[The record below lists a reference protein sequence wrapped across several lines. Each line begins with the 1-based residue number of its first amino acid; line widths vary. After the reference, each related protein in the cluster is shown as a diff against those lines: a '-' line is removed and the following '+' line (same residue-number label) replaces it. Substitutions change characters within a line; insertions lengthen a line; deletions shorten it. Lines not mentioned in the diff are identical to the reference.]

1 MDGVAHSLLAASEV
15 LRYLRDLIPPR
26 TRQEH
31 LGTAQSE
38 SVFGAQ
44 SGFEPLALLSR
55 QRTCEDRWFH
65 GSYHNSQS
73 GTYTD
78 DALGKESGGSRNFRD
93 GVVGNNGPDGGT
105 GIYANLTNS
114 TEDSYS
120 QVSTQGL
127 ARIASL
133 V

>member
-78 DALGKESGGSRNFRD
+78 DALDRSPRAILRSSHPSLLDKNSSGC
-93 GVVGNNGPDGGT
+93 
-105 GIYANLTNS
+105 NLTS
-114 TEDSYS
+114 EWMVYRCCTDDSK
-120 QVSTQGL
+120 GE
-127 ARIASL
+127 
-133 V
+133 